1 MDKPSRTG
9 RPAAAPRSRVLPGP
23 AHLALAGA
31 AVAAAMALV
40 PPAGAFPQYRAQA
53 VKQLHLAP
61 DRGELRVVGCEY
73 CHVSP
78 QGGAPWNPFGQLVQD
93 KLGGDFAATLY
104 AALEAN
110 KDSDGD
116 GYEDVL
122 EVFAGT
128 RPGDK
133 ASRPLVDPAFLRKN
147 FEAAGGL
154 KLYRP

>member
-1 MDKPSRTG
+1 MGDRHPTVARCFRASRSG
-9 RPAAAPRSRVLPGP
+9 WAARLSL
-23 AHLALAGA
+23 A
-31 AVAAAMALV
+31 AVAVLV
-40 PPAGAFPQYRAQA
+40 GLPLAQRASAFPQYRVQA
-53 VKQLHLAP
+53 IKQLHLAV
-61 DRGELRVVGCEY
+61 DRDGQQVVGCQY

-93 KLGGDFAATLY
+93 KLGADFAATLY

-116 GYEDVL
+116 GYEDAL